1 MATVRRRY
9 SSSVDG
15 EHTNGRT
22 DACRSAN
29 TRNEKSPHAKERE
42 RERDHQL
49 PRTQATKTKIN
60 TWYCC
65 CTARNTNRIDHLK
78 SNNQKHKSTRTTP
91 RTTTHTHRTCINDDL
106 MFSCGNVDKLGG
118 ILANK
123 KKQKN
128 TQWIR
133 NRQGNGDSWL
143 APTSTAQPTSRGT
156 GAKRVDS
163 VHGGHT

>member
-123 KKQKN
+123 KKTKKH

-133 NRQGNGDSWL
+133 NRQGNGDSG
-143 APTSTAQPTSRGT
+143 TNIHSTAHKQRHRCQ
-156 GAKRVDS
+156 RVDS